1 MVLLKS
7 LWRTA
12 KGFKKWK
19 TIGPKK
25 GVSLSQARPVLPRIA
40 AGDHAA
46 VDECLQRY
54 GGLVWSLARRR
65 CADVQL
71 IEDAVQNIFLHLWE
85 VAATFDENVATE
97 TTFIAMVARRRLID
111 YQRKQM
117 TRKDVSHS
125 EFDHLQH
132 DDAGPTTHIEII
144 EEAARAER
152 LLNRLP
158 PDQQRVLRLSIYDGL
173 SHSKISELTGLKLG
187 TVKTYIRRGL
197 TKIRDSLFQ
206 DTADVRRKADNRG
219 NASNA
224 RDALNARENV
234 TKPAE
239 KSTDSKIYAR
249 SRPHHHDPAPE
260 VGGLQS
266 N

>member
-1 MVLLKS
+1 M
-7 LWRTA
+7 
-12 KGFKKWK
+12 
-19 TIGPKK
+19 
-25 GVSLSQARPVLPRIA
+25 LPRIA

-85 VAATFDENVATE
+85 VASTFDESIATE

-125 EFDHLQH
+125 DFDHLEI
-132 DDAGPTTHIEII
+132 DAAGPTDQIEIV
-144 EEAARAER
+144 EEAARAET

-158 PDQQRVLRLSIYDGL
+158 PDQQRVLRLNIYDGL
-173 SHSKISELTGLKLG
+173 SHAKIAEHTGLKLG

-197 TKIRDSLFQ
+197 TKIRQSLFSDNETFQ
-206 DTADVRRKADNRG
+206 ENAMDAPDAPNAAVETAAKIADEKFYSSAYQRRPDH
-219 NASNA
+219 
-224 RDALNARENV
+224 
-234 TKPAE
+234 AE
-239 KSTDSKIYAR
+239 KI
-249 SRPHHHDPAPE
+249 
-260 VGGLQS
+260 GGLQS